1 MAFNNSNDDNNN
13 NKSYI
18 YNSSDAQ
25 SVSWQTGTIP
35 ERGESKSEE
44 GAIIPDLEQAQTHES
59 AVTEGILSTNLSL
72 GTSTVWGAA
81 TTQAGINSTVSSDQI
96 DFRYRKR
103 NDDEARLF
111 FFVITALVILGVIGS
126 IVASIIKHTR

>member
-1 MAFNNSNDDNNN
+1 MAFNNSTDNNN
-13 NKSYI
+13 NNT
-18 YNSSDAQ
+18 YNSSEAQ

-44 GAIIPDLEQAQTHES
+44 GAIPDLEQARTHES
-59 AVTEGILSTNLSL
+59 AVITDGILSTTMSL
-72 GTSTVWGAA
+72 GTSTAWGAA

-111 FFVITALVILGVIGS
+111 FFVVTSLVILGVIGS